1 MEEGIK
7 VNWKWYELR
16 FKLETAAINLAVE
29 NLRSLSNVG
38 SREEI
43 ADQIANLRAHKRAI
57 NSLAEM
63 LETEAGVKAGL
74 IKGW

>member
-38 SREEI
+38 TPEEI
-43 ADQIANLRAHKRAI
+43 RDQIDHLRSHKRAI